1 MGIFIEVGIYLPV
14 CEPVNP
20 HANGWITLVIIVSLF
35 FSELCCDCCNEILCC
50 IYRGSE
56 KQFKDNAGWLYT
68 DSADKL
74 YMVSGRIYVHIVIW
88 LCDYIIVI

>member
-1 MGIFIEVGIYLPV
+1 MDNSGNHWL
-14 CEPVNP
+14 
-20 HANGWITLVIIVSLF
+20 IV
-35 FSELCCDCCNEILCC
+35 FSNLCCDCYNEILYC

-88 LCDYIIVI
+88 LYVTTL